1 MNQTPLEPVCVN
13 HSNQVTYVRCSRC
26 ENYICTDCMRSA
38 SIGYQCPSC
47 ASDSTPV
54 IKGINRNRFIP
65 NQKNTQVTKFLSI
78 LLIVI
83 FLFQELTGTLLV
95 KSFALFAPL
104 VTSGEWWRLITAGF
118 LHGSIIHLLFNVY
131 ILWVLGSQLENI
143 VGKAKFILIY
153 FGSLLGGSLAS
164 YLFSPFGSYS
174 IGASGAIFGL
184 MGAMLIVGRKRNLD
198 ISQITT
204 LVVINVVIGF
214 VLSGIDWRA
223 HLGGLAA
230 GAFITWVL
238 INATSLKGKN
248 QR

>member
-1 MNQTPLEPVCVN
+1 MIT
-13 HSNQVTYVRCSRC
+13 
-26 ENYICTDCMRSA
+26 A

-54 IKGINRNRFIP
+54 INGIGRNRFIH
-65 NQKNTQVTKFLSI
+65 NQKNTPVTKFFSI
-78 LLIVI
+78 S
-83 FLFQELTGTLLV
+83 LLV
-95 KSFALFAPL
+95 AYVFQFLLGDILIANFALFAPS
-104 VTSGEWWRLITAGF
+104 VANGQWWLLITAGF
-118 LHGSIIHLLFNVY
+118 LHGSIFHLLFNTY
-131 ILWVLGSQLENI
+131 ILWVIGSQLESI
-143 VGKAKFILIY
+143 VGKINFVIIY
-153 FGSLLGGSLAS
+153 FVSLLGGSFAS

-184 MGAMLIVGRKRNLD
+184 MGAMLVVGRKRNLD

-204 LVVINVVIGF
+204 LVAINVVIGF

-223 HLGGLAA
+223 HLGGIAA

-238 INATSLKGKN
+238 LNATSLKEKN

>member
-1 MNQTPLEPVCVN
+1 MTSCVN
-13 HSNQVTYVRCSRC
+13 HASIDTNVRCSRC
-26 ENYICTDCMRSA
+26 EEYICANCMITA

-54 IKGINRNRFIP
+54 IKGVNRNRFIP
-65 NQKNTQVTKFLSI
+65 NQKNTPVTKFLSTS
-78 LLIVI
+78 LIVVYVAQ
-83 FLFQELTGTLLV
+83 FLLGDVLIAN
-95 KSFALFAPL
+95 FALFAPS
-104 VTSGEWWRLITAGF
+104 VANGQWWLLISAGF
-118 LHGSIIHLLFNVY
+118 LHGSIFHLLFNTY
-131 ILWVLGSQLENI
+131 ILWVIGSQLESI
-143 VGKAKFILIY
+143 VGKINFVIIY
-153 FGSLLGGSLAS
+153 FVSLLGGSFAS

-184 MGAMLIVGRKRNLD
+184 MGAMLVVGRKRNLD

-204 LVVINVVIGF
+204 LVAINVVIGF

-238 INATSLKGKN
+238 LNATSLKEKN

>member
-1 MNQTPLEPVCVN
+1 
-13 HSNQVTYVRCSRC
+13 
-26 ENYICTDCMRSA
+26 MRSA

-47 ASDSTPV
+47 ASDSIPV
-54 IKGINRNRFIP
+54 ITGINRNRFIP
-65 NQKNTQVTKFLSI
+65 NQKNTPVTKFLSI
-78 LLIVI
+78 SLIAI
-83 FLFQELTGTLLV
+83 FLLQELTGTLLV

-118 LHGSIIHLLFNVY
+118 LHGSILHLIFNVY
-131 ILWVLGSQLENI
+131 ILWVIGSQLESIVRNI
-143 VGKAKFILIY
+143 KFIIIY
-153 FGSLLGGSLAS
+153 FVSLLGGSLAS

-184 MGAMLIVGRKRNLD
+184 MGAMLVVGRKRNLD

-204 LVVINVVIGF
+204 LVAINVVIGF

-230 GAFITWVL
+230 GAVITWVL
-238 INATSLKGKN
+238 INATSLKEKN

>member
-1 MNQTPLEPVCVN
+1 
-13 HSNQVTYVRCSRC
+13 
-26 ENYICTDCMRSA
+26 MRSA

-65 NQKNTQVTKFLSI
+65 SQKNTQVTKFLSI
-78 LLIVI
+78 S
-83 FLFQELTGTLLV
+83 LLV
-95 KSFALFAPL
+95 AYVFQFLLGDVLIANFALFAPS
-104 VTSGEWWRLITAGF
+104 VTNGQWWLLITAGF
-118 LHGSIIHLLFNVY
+118 LHGSIIHLLFNFY

-143 VGKAKFILIY
+143 VGKTKFIIIY

-184 MGAMLIVGRKRNLD
+184 MGAMLVVGRKRNLD

-230 GAFITWVL
+230 GALITWVL
-238 INATSLKGKN
+238 INAISLKGKN

>member
-1 MNQTPLEPVCVN
+1 MSYCNY
-13 HSNQVTYVRCSRC
+13 HSEKETNVKCSRC
-26 ENYICTDCMRSA
+26 EKYICVDCMRSA
-38 SIGYQCPSC
+38 SIGYQCPAC

-65 NQKNTQVTKFLSI
+65 NQKNTPVTKFLSI
-78 LLIVI
+78 SLIAI
-83 FLFQELTGTLLV
+83 FLLQELTGTLLV

-104 VTSGEWWRLITAGF
+104 VTSGEWWRLISAGF

-131 ILWVLGSQLENI
+131 ILWVIGSQLESMVGNI
-143 VGKAKFILIY
+143 KFIIIY
-153 FGSLLGGSLAS
+153 FVSLLGGSVAS

-184 MGAMLIVGRKRNLD
+184 MGAMLVVGRKRNLD

-204 LVVINVVIGF
+204 LVAINVVIGF

-230 GAFITWVL
+230 GSFITWVL
-238 INATSLKGKN
+238 LNATSLKEKN

>member
-1 MNQTPLEPVCVN
+1 MANCIN
-13 HSNQVTYVRCSRC
+13 HTAEETYVRCSRC
-26 ENYICTDCMRSA
+26 ENYICTNCMRPA
-38 SIGYQCPSC
+38 SIGYQCPVC

-54 IKGINRNRFIP
+54 IKGVSRNRFIP
-65 NQKNTQVTKFLSI
+65 NQKNTPVTKFLSVT
-78 LLIVI
+78 LIVVYVAQ
-83 FLFQELTGTLLV
+83 FLLGDTLIAN
-95 KSFALFAPL
+95 FALFAPS
-104 VTSGEWWRLITAGF
+104 VASGQWWLLITAGF

-131 ILWVLGSQLENI
+131 ILWVLGSQLESI
-143 VGKAKFILIY
+143 VGKTKFIIIY
-153 FGSLLGGSLAS
+153 FGSLLGGSFAS

-184 MGAMLIVGRKRNLD
+184 MGAMLVVGRKRNLD

-214 VLSGIDWRA
+214 LLSGIDWRA

-230 GAFITWVL
+230 GALITWVL
-238 INATSLKGKN
+238 INATSLKEKN

>member
-1 MNQTPLEPVCVN
+1 MTFCKEHPSSETN
-13 HSNQVTYVRCSRC
+13 VRCSRC
-26 ENYICTDCMRSA
+26 EDFICTNCMVPA

-47 ASDSTPV
+47 ASDSTLV
-54 IKGINRNRFIP
+54 IKGINRNLFIP
-65 NQKNTQVTKFLSI
+65 SQKNTQVTKFLSI
-78 LLIVI
+78 SLILI
-83 FLFQELTGTLLV
+83 FVSQELSGPFLV
-95 KSFALFAPL
+95 KNLALFAPL
-104 VTSGEWWRLITAGF
+104 VTNGEWWRLITAGF

-143 VGKAKFILIY
+143 VGKAKFIIIY
-153 FGSLLGGSLAS
+153 FGSLLGGSIAS

-184 MGAMLIVGRKRNLD
+184 MGAMLVVGRKRNLD

-238 INATSLKGKN
+238 INATLLKGKN

>member
-1 MNQTPLEPVCVN
+1 
-13 HSNQVTYVRCSRC
+13 
-26 ENYICTDCMRSA
+26 MRSA
-38 SIGYQCPSC
+38 SIGYQCPAC

-65 NQKNTQVTKFLSI
+65 NQKNTPVTKFLSI
-78 LLIVI
+78 SLIAI
-83 FLFQELTGTLLV
+83 FLLQELTGTLLV

-104 VTSGEWWRLITAGF
+104 VTSGEWWRLISAGF

-131 ILWVLGSQLENI
+131 ILWVIGSQLESI
-143 VGKAKFILIY
+143 VGNIKFIIIY
-153 FGSLLGGSLAS
+153 FVSLLGGSVAS

-184 MGAMLIVGRKRNLD
+184 MGAMLVVGRKRNLD

-204 LVVINVVIGF
+204 LVAINVVIGF

-223 HLGGLAA
+223 HLGGLAT

-238 INATSLKGKN
+238 LNATSLKEKN

>member
-1 MNQTPLEPVCVN
+1 MALCMNHPNSETN
-13 HSNQVTYVRCSRC
+13 VRCSRC
-26 ENYICTDCMRSA
+26 ENYICTNCMRSA

-47 ASDSTPV
+47 ASDSIPV
-54 IKGINRNRFIP
+54 ITGINRNRFIP
-65 NQKNTQVTKFLSI
+65 NQKNTPVTKFLSI
-78 LLIVI
+78 SLIAI
-83 FLFQELTGTLLV
+83 FLLQELTGTLLV

-118 LHGSIIHLLFNVY
+118 LHGSILHLIFNVY
-131 ILWVLGSQLENI
+131 ILWVIGSQLESIVRNI
-143 VGKAKFILIY
+143 KFIIIY
-153 FGSLLGGSLAS
+153 FVSLLGGSLAS

-184 MGAMLIVGRKRNLD
+184 MGAMLVVGRKRNLD

-204 LVVINVVIGF
+204 LVAINVVIGF

-238 INATSLKGKN
+238 LNATSLKEKN

>member
-1 MNQTPLEPVCVN
+1 MSICIN
-13 HSNQVTYVRCSRC
+13 HSNQETYVRCTRC

-65 NQKNTQVTKFLSI
+65 SQKNTQVTKFLSI
-78 LLIVI
+78 S
-83 FLFQELTGTLLV
+83 LLV
-95 KSFALFAPL
+95 VYVFQFLLGDVLIANFALFAPS
-104 VTSGEWWRLITAGF
+104 VTNGQWWLLITAGF
-118 LHGSIIHLLFNVY
+118 LHGSIIHLFFNVY

-143 VGKAKFILIY
+143 VGKTKFIVIY
-153 FGSLLGGSLAS
+153 FVSLLGGSLAS

-184 MGAMLIVGRKRNLD
+184 MGAMLVVGRKRNLD

-230 GAFITWVL
+230 GALTTWVL

>member
-1 MNQTPLEPVCVN
+1 MSQTPIEPVCVN

-65 NQKNTQVTKFLSI
+65 RQKNTQVTKFLSI
-78 LLIVI
+78 SFLVVYVFQFLLGEVLIAN
-83 FLFQELTGTLLV
+83 
-95 KSFALFAPL
+95 FALFAPS
-104 VTSGEWWRLITAGF
+104 VANGQWWLLITAGF

-143 VGKAKFILIY
+143 VGKTKFIIIY

-184 MGAMLIVGRKRNLD
+184 MGAMLVVGRKRNLD

-230 GAFITWVL
+230 GALITWVL
-238 INATSLKGKN
+238 INATSLKEKN

>member
-78 LLIVI
+78 SLIVI

-164 YLFSPFGSYS
+164 YLFSPSGSYS

-184 MGAMLIVGRKRNLD
+184 MGAMLVVGRKRNLD

-230 GAFITWVL
+230 GALITWVL
-238 INATSLKGKN
+238 INATLLKGKN

>member
-1 MNQTPLEPVCVN
+1 
-13 HSNQVTYVRCSRC
+13 
-26 ENYICTDCMRSA
+26 MRSA

-65 NQKNTQVTKFLSI
+65 NQKNTPVTKFLSI
-78 LLIVI
+78 SLIVVYVAQ
-83 FLFQELTGTLLV
+83 FLLGDVLIAN
-95 KSFALFAPL
+95 FALFAPS
-104 VTSGEWWRLITAGF
+104 VTNGQWWLLITAGF
-118 LHGSIIHLLFNVY
+118 LHGSIILFNVY
-131 ILWVLGSQLENI
+131 ILWVIGSQLESI
-143 VGKAKFILIY
+143 VGSAKFIIIY
-153 FGSLLGGSLAS
+153 FVSLLGGSVAS

-184 MGAMLIVGRKRNLD
+184 MGAMLVVGRKRNLD

-204 LVVINVVIGF
+204 LVAINVVIGF

-230 GAFITWVL
+230 GAFIAWVL
-238 INATSLKGKN
+238 LNATSLKEKN

>member
-1 MNQTPLEPVCVN
+1 
-13 HSNQVTYVRCSRC
+13 
-26 ENYICTDCMRSA
+26 MRSA
-38 SIGYQCPSC
+38 SIGYQCPAC

-65 NQKNTQVTKFLSI
+65 NQKNTPVTKFLSI
-78 LLIVI
+78 SLIAI
-83 FLFQELTGTLLV
+83 FLLQELTGTLLV

-104 VTSGEWWRLITAGF
+104 VTSGEWWRLISAGF

-131 ILWVLGSQLENI
+131 ILWVIGSQLESI
-143 VGKAKFILIY
+143 VGNIKFIIIY
-153 FGSLLGGSLAS
+153 FVSLLGGSVAS

-184 MGAMLIVGRKRNLD
+184 MGSMLVVGRKRNLD

-204 LVVINVVIGF
+204 LVAINVVIGF

-223 HLGGLAA
+223 HLGGLAT

-238 INATSLKGKN
+238 INATSLKEKN

>member
-1 MNQTPLEPVCVN
+1 
-13 HSNQVTYVRCSRC
+13 
-26 ENYICTDCMRSA
+26 MRSA

-65 NQKNTQVTKFLSI
+65 SQKNTQVTKFLSI
-78 LLIVI
+78 S
-83 FLFQELTGTLLV
+83 LLV
-95 KSFALFAPL
+95 VYVFQFLLGDVLIANFALFAPS
-104 VTSGEWWRLITAGF
+104 VTNGQWWLLITAGF

-143 VGKAKFILIY
+143 VGKTKFIIIY

-184 MGAMLIVGRKRNLD
+184 MGAMLVVGRKRNLD

-204 LVVINVVIGF
+204 LVVINVVLGF

-223 HLGGLAA
+223 HLGGLAV
-230 GAFITWVL
+230 GAITAFVVTRNYFNL
-238 INATSLKGKN
+238 PPV
-248 QR
+248 

>member
-1 MNQTPLEPVCVN
+1 
-13 HSNQVTYVRCSRC
+13 
-26 ENYICTDCMRSA
+26 MRSA

-47 ASDSTPV
+47 ASDSIPV

-65 NQKNTQVTKFLSI
+65 NQKNTPVTKFLSI
-78 LLIVI
+78 SLIAI
-83 FLFQELTGTLLV
+83 FLLQELTGTLLV

-118 LHGSIIHLLFNVY
+118 LHGSILHLIFNVY
-131 ILWVLGSQLENI
+131 ILWVIGSQLESIVRNI
-143 VGKAKFILIY
+143 KFIIIY
-153 FGSLLGGSLAS
+153 FVSLLGGSLAS

-184 MGAMLIVGRKRNLD
+184 MGAMLVVGRKRNLD

-204 LVVINVVIGF
+204 LVAINVVIGF

-230 GAFITWVL
+230 GAVITWVL
-238 INATSLKGKN
+238 INATSLKEKN

>member
-1 MNQTPLEPVCVN
+1 
-13 HSNQVTYVRCSRC
+13 
-26 ENYICTDCMRSA
+26 MRSA

-65 NQKNTQVTKFLSI
+65 NQKNTPVTKFLSI
-78 LLIVI
+78 SLIVI
-83 FLFQELTGTLLV
+83 FLLQELTGTLLV

-118 LHGSIIHLLFNVY
+118 LHSSIIHLLFNVY
-131 ILWVLGSQLENI
+131 ILWVIGSQLENI
-143 VGKAKFILIY
+143 VGKAKFIIIY
-153 FGSLLGGSLAS
+153 FVSLLGGSLAS

-184 MGAMLIVGRKRNLD
+184 MGAMLVVGRKRNLD

>member
-1 MNQTPLEPVCVN
+1 
-13 HSNQVTYVRCSRC
+13 
-26 ENYICTDCMRSA
+26 MRSA
-38 SIGYQCPSC
+38 SIGYQCPNC
-47 ASDSTPV
+47 ASDSTPI

-78 LLIVI
+78 S
-83 FLFQELTGTLLV
+83 LLV
-95 KSFALFAPL
+95 VYVFQFLLGDVLIANFALFAPS
-104 VTSGEWWRLITAGF
+104 VADGQWWLLITAGF

-143 VGKAKFILIY
+143 VGEAKFIIIY

-184 MGAMLIVGRKRNLD
+184 MGAMLVVGRKRNLD

-238 INATSLKGKN
+238 INAISLKGKN

>member
-1 MNQTPLEPVCVN
+1 MTFCKKHPTSE
-13 HSNQVTYVRCSRC
+13 SNVRCSRC
-26 ENYICTDCMRSA
+26 EDFICTNCMVPA

-47 ASDSTPV
+47 ASDSTPI

-65 NQKNTQVTKFLSI
+65 SQKNTQVTKFLSI
-78 LLIVI
+78 S
-83 FLFQELTGTLLV
+83 LLV
-95 KSFALFAPL
+95 VYVFQFLLGDVLIANFALFAPS
-104 VTSGEWWRLITAGF
+104 VTNGQWWLLITAGF

-143 VGKAKFILIY
+143 VGKVKFIIIY

-184 MGAMLIVGRKRNLD
+184 MGAMLVVGRKRNLD

-230 GAFITWVL
+230 GALITWVL

>member
-1 MNQTPLEPVCVN
+1 
-13 HSNQVTYVRCSRC
+13 
-26 ENYICTDCMRSA
+26 MRSA

-65 NQKNTQVTKFLSI
+65 SQKNTQVTKFLSI
-78 LLIVI
+78 SLIVI

-104 VTSGEWWRLITAGF
+104 VTSGEWWRLLTAGF

-143 VGKAKFILIY
+143 VGKAKFIIIY

-184 MGAMLIVGRKRNLD
+184 MGAMLVVGRKRNLD

-204 LVVINVVIGF
+204 LVVMNVVIGF
-214 VLSGIDWRA
+214 VISGIDWRA

-238 INATSLKGKN
+238 INATSLKEKN

>member
-1 MNQTPLEPVCVN
+1 
-13 HSNQVTYVRCSRC
+13 
-26 ENYICTDCMRSA
+26 MRSA
-38 SIGYQCPSC
+38 SIGYQCPAC

-54 IKGINRNRFIP
+54 IKGINQNRFIP
-65 NQKNTQVTKFLSI
+65 NQKNTPVTKFLSI
-78 LLIVI
+78 SLIAI
-83 FLFQELTGTLLV
+83 FLLQELTGTLLV

-104 VTSGEWWRLITAGF
+104 VTSGEWWRLISAGF

-131 ILWVLGSQLENI
+131 ILWVIGSQLESI
-143 VGKAKFILIY
+143 VGKVKFIIIY
-153 FGSLLGGSLAS
+153 FISLLGGSVAS

-184 MGAMLIVGRKRNLD
+184 MGAMLVVGRKRNLD

-204 LVVINVVIGF
+204 LVAINVVIGF

-238 INATSLKGKN
+238 LNATSLKEKN

>member
-1 MNQTPLEPVCVN
+1 
-13 HSNQVTYVRCSRC
+13 
-26 ENYICTDCMRSA
+26 MRSA

-65 NQKNTQVTKFLSI
+65 SQTNTQVTKILSI
-78 LLIVI
+78 S
-83 FLFQELTGTLLV
+83 LLV
-95 KSFALFAPL
+95 VYVFQFLLGDVLIANFALFAPS
-104 VTSGEWWRLITAGF
+104 VANGQWWLLITAGF
-118 LHGSIIHLLFNVY
+118 FHGSIIHLFFNVY
-131 ILWVLGSQLENI
+131 ILWILGSQLENI
-143 VGKAKFILIY
+143 VGKTKFVVIY
-153 FGSLLGGSLAS
+153 FVSLLGGSFAS

-184 MGAMLIVGRKRNLD
+184 MGAMLVVGRKRNLD

-230 GAFITWVL
+230 GALTTWVL

>member
-1 MNQTPLEPVCVN
+1 
-13 HSNQVTYVRCSRC
+13 
-26 ENYICTDCMRSA
+26 MRSA

-47 ASDSTPV
+47 ASDSIPV
-54 IKGINRNRFIP
+54 ITGINRNRFIP
-65 NQKNTQVTKFLSI
+65 NQKNTPVTKFLSI
-78 LLIVI
+78 SLIAI
-83 FLFQELTGTLLV
+83 FLLQELTGTLLV

-118 LHGSIIHLLFNVY
+118 LHGSILHLIFNVY
-131 ILWVLGSQLENI
+131 ILWVIGSQLESIVRNI
-143 VGKAKFILIY
+143 KFIIIY
-153 FGSLLGGSLAS
+153 FVSLLGGSLAS

-184 MGAMLIVGRKRNLD
+184 MGAMLVVGRKRNLD

-204 LVVINVVIGF
+204 LVAINVVIGF

-230 GAFITWVL
+230 GAFIAWVL
-238 INATSLKGKN
+238 LNATSLKEKN